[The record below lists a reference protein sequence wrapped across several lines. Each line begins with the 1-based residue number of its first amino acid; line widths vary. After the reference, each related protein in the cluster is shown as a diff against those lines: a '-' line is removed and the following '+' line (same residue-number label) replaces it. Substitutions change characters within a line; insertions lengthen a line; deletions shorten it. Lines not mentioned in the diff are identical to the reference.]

1 MKFLY
6 IILLVS
12 IIPMYA
18 MDNADYM
25 ERGVAGQSGADHM
38 DQSQSSSDSEEVE
51 SPRARRSTTNS
62 GRLSMEELE
71 QYKNMNKRCYN
82 NKGEQICCIGTIT
95 ACVLFI
101 IVYWRILGI

>member
-18 MDNADYM
+18 MDNLDL
-25 ERGVAGQSGADHM
+25 ERGVAGQSGADQM

-62 GRLSMEELE
+62 GRLSMKELE

-82 NKGEQICCIGTIT
+82 NKSEQICCIGTIT

-101 IVYWRILGI
+101 IAYWKLA